1 MNDKNKKLIIVS
13 ASILSILLI
22 IYLLLLVFKNDEDV
36 YVLKDEEMFYKIQAT
51 INDYIKKQDY
61 VDPSFTLKKI
71 YYKNEGILTY
81 YYASGYILDYV
92 INDYDYE
99 KNINYLLLIKGNS
112 YNIYEL
118 DKNQNESILENI
130 NSEDYNFENGNILSD
145 ISWSEQNKLSSYI
158 AEFLNLLNIDNKE
171 AYELLSDNTKNKYS
185 SYDNFLTNSVDIYNM
200 LDTTI
205 KNYTKQENK
214 DYTLYE
220 IIDNKNN
227 TIKIIEYS
235 IMNYKI
241 EY

>member
-92 INDYDYE
+92 I
-99 KNINYLLLIKGNS
+99 NS